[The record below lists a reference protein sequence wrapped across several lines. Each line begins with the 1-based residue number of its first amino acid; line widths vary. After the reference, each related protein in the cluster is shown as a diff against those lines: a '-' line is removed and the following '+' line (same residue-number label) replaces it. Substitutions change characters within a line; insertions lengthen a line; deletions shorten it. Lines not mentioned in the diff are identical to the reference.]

1 MKKFSNVLVGTA
13 VVCAAVLVFPATASA
28 APGGKVQG
36 TPDRAVATEKYR
48 SVEGLLDTPVG
59 WNGSLEGCQAG
70 STSQANK
77 NASLMMLNYVRS
89 LAGLRPVSL
98 DKKYSK
104 FAQDAALIM
113 AANGY
118 LTHFPVK
125 SALCYSKSGYRGAS
139 KSNISLGGGFDD
151 YQFSTS
157 TGSRSVIRYM
167 DDDGVNNIEVGHRR
181 WFMYPALKK
190 VGFGDT
196 NTSNA
201 TYVVGDFRRN
211 AKSKWVAWPTAG
223 YFPREIEPEGRWS
236 LSYANAVFTKA
247 TVQVTT
253 PTDSFTIKPKSGSFD
268 ETHQARVVSTSGTR
282 ANYGD
287 NTIVWDWT
295 LPEWF
300 TDDPQAEMPVTV
312 KVSGIRVNGKKVT
325 KQWTTTLFPASAQA
339 TANPSNP

>member
-1 MKKFSNVLVGTA
+1 MKKFSNVWVGSA

-36 TPDRAVATEKYR
+36 TPDRAVATDKYR
-48 SVEGLLDTPVG
+48 SVEGLLETPVG
-59 WNGSLEGCQAG
+59 WDGSVETCEAG

-104 FAQDAALIM
+104 FAQDAALFM

-139 KSNISLGGGFDD
+139 KSNLSLGG
-151 YQFSTS
+151 

-167 DDDGVNNIEVGHRR
+167 NDVGVNNVEVGHRR
-181 WFMYPALKK
+181 WLMYPALKK

-236 LSYANAVFTKA
+236 LSYANADFTKA
-247 TVQVTT
+247 TVRVTT

-268 ETHQARVVSTSGTR
+268 ETHQAGVVSASGTR
-282 ANYGD
+282 ANAGD

-325 KQWTTTLFPASAQA
+325 KQWTTTLFSASAQA